1 VINRTT
7 LDCGLRII
15 TDTDATVRSASVG
28 YFVNIGSRDEAPAE
42 AGASHFLE
50 HVLFKGTARRS
61 AKEIS
66 SSIENLGGGINAYTT
81 NEFTSFYAK
90 VVDEDLPLAVD
101 VLSDV
106 ITSAVVTESEFEN
119 ERNVVFQEM
128 AMRDDDPQD
137 CAEEA
142 FASAFW
148 GEHPLG
154 VSILGTKES
163 MNAITRDQIFNYY
176 KSHYKPEAMVVS
188 AAGNINHQKFVE
200 LVETNLKRDNF
211 LVGANAPKVRDYHQ
225 FTPTPSARVKIHNG
239 QFEQCNLFLGLEA
252 IGRNDP
258 RAIALKVLTIAIGN
272 GMSSR
277 LFQEIRE
284 KRGLVYSVDG
294 LVRRYVGS
302 GYFAVYAG
310 CAADKATEV
319 VKLVREIL
327 NEVAEKGITDEEFNR
342 GKNAVRAG
350 VLLAGEDSAYRMD
363 RIGSAEVWD
372 GYAKSPDEMMA
383 ELKAVTKSEVE
394 EIAREFFVRPLTLGL
409 AGPAGSAGLEISEFE
424 RILQ

>member
-1 VINRTT
+1 MISRTT

-50 HVLFKGTARRS
+50 HVLFKGTSRRS

-106 ITSAVVTESEFEN
+106 ITSAVVSKEEFET

-142 FASAFW
+142 FGSAFW
-148 GEHPLG
+148 GAHPLG

-163 MNAITRDQIFNYY
+163 MSAISRDQIFNYY
-176 KSHYKPEAMVVS
+176 KSNYRPEAMVVS
-188 AAGNINHQKFVE
+188 AAGNINHNKFVD
-200 LVETNLKRDNF
+200 LVKQNLLRDNF
-211 LVGANAPKVRDYHQ
+211 LDGISVPKSRDFSA
-225 FTPTPSARVKIHNG
+225 FTPAPTKRVNIHNG
-239 QFEQCNLFLGLEA
+239 NFEQTNLFLGLEGV
-252 IGRNDP
+252 GRKDP
-258 RAIALKVLTIAIGN
+258 RSTALKVLTIAIGS

-302 GYFAVYAG
+302 GYFAIYAG
-310 CAADKATEV
+310 CAPERAAEV
-319 VKLVREIL
+319 IKVAREIL
-327 NEVAEKGITDEEFNR
+327 DDVASNGITDEEFSR

-363 RIGSAEVWD
+363 RVGSSEIWD
-372 GYAKSPDEMMA
+372 GYAKSPDEMMSD
-383 ELKAVTKSEVE
+383 LNLVTKEEVE
-394 EIAREFFVRPLTLGL
+394 EIARQFFTRPLTLGL
-409 AGPAGSAGLEISEFE
+409 AGPKADAAELEE
-424 RILQ
+424 LLK